1 MKKIIYLLLLLSL
14 FLVACGEKKSDTTS
28 TENKIVTVAQGAKPK
43 SLDPYMYNSIPDLM
57 VSRQFY
63 NTLFSR
69 EKMEL
74 LYQNLLKVMNIKMIK
89 N

>member
-43 SLDPYMYNSIPDLM
+43 
-57 VSRQFY
+57 
-63 NTLFSR
+63 
-69 EKMEL
+69 
-74 LYQNLLKVMNIKMIK
+74 
-89 N
+89 